1 VRGWL
6 CCYIPGVAMRHE
18 TEVLAA
24 SYDPNR
30 MFDLCISKLKLK
42 NDAALCRLLEVQA
55 PIISKIRHAR
65 SPLSSKILL
74 RVHEVSGI
82 DVKELQKMAGDR
94 RTKYR
99 LSDVQGK
106 PGTQRESA
114 VR

>member
-1 VRGWL
+1 
-6 CCYIPGVAMRHE
+6 MRHDAE
-18 TEVLAA
+18 TAITP
-24 SYDPNR
+24 YDPNR

-106 PGTQRESA
+106 PGAGRESS
-114 VR
+114 VRQNNA

>member
-1 VRGWL
+1 MKHDA
-6 CCYIPGVAMRHE
+6 VAA
-18 TEVLAA
+18 VS

-94 RTKYR
+94 RMKYR

-106 PGTQRESA
+106 PGTTRDSGVRQSA
-114 VR
+114 AA